1 MTRLSGILPQTGEES
16 AVPCR
21 PAQLS
26 EAALNHHAAVMVGIF
41 IAIDAATPLMMPI
54 IAAAKAG
61 LALPAANTERNVGL
75 RDV

>member
-1 MTRLSGILPQTGEES
+1 
-16 AVPCR
+16 
-21 PAQLS
+21 LS

-61 LALPAANTERNVGL
+61 LALPAASTERNVGL